1 VNGQHRESLLGLP
14 DVVPLPARATD
25 ARLLPRMPEQ
35 VAHMNGRYGDALLA
49 IEMAKEQA
57 WRVVEYSAA
66 LFIAV
71 ALLGFV
77 VMLWRRA

>member
-1 VNGQHRESLLGLP
+1 
-14 DVVPLPARATD
+14 
-25 ARLLPRMPEQ
+25 
-35 VAHMNGRYGDALLA
+35 MNGRYGEALLA

-66 LFIAV
+66 VFIAV